1 MSTPSFKNESV
12 SSNDVSINKIPIAN
26 GVPSTGSTLTYDET
40 KNQWV
45 ITPSAEYINV
55 QGLVQTFYTT
65 GKQQIKF
72 EDGIKEN
79 KTRKYITYNPST
91 SKWILQPGTY
101 RFSFYCPCIVAHS
114 FNALSAASINIY
126 VSYTSIETGTTYTLQ
141 DTGAYWSLSDAK
153 GVFFASCNG
162 VRSTLIIDEPVE
174 AEITID
180 LNILPA
186 DSTTVF
192 LGTDSPETGKPSV
205 LVEQIV

>member
-1 MSTPSFKNESV
+1 MSALSFKNESV

-45 ITPSAEYINV
+45 TTPPAEYISV
-55 QGLVQTFYTT
+55 QGLVQTFYNT
-65 GKQQIKF
+65 GKHQIKF

-79 KTRKYITYNPST
+79 KTLKYITYNPAT

-101 RFSFYCPCIVAHS
+101 RFSVCCPDVVAQIFS
-114 FNALSAASINIY
+114 VTATNINIY
-126 VSYTSIETGTTYTLQ
+126 VSYTSIKTGTQYTLQ
-141 DTGAYWSLSDAK
+141 DTGAYWVVGGIA
-153 GVFFASCNG
+153 GVYFAPLHG

-180 LNILPA
+180 LNISPE
-186 DSTTVF
+186 DSTTVYV
-192 LGTDSPETGKPSV
+192 GNNVPETGKPSV
-205 LVEQIV
+205 LVEQII

>member
-26 GVPSTGSTLTYDET
+26 GVPSTGSALTYDGT

-45 ITPSAEYINV
+45 ITPSAEYICV
-55 QGLVQTFYTT
+55 QGLAQTFFVT

-72 EDGIKEN
+72 EGDIKEK
-79 KTRKYITYNPST
+79 KTQKYITYDPAT

-101 RFSFYCPCIVAHS
+101 RFSVYFPAVVAQA
-114 FNALSAASINIY
+114 FNVSTTTINIY

-141 DTGAYWSLSDAK
+141 DTGAYWKTAGNL
-153 GVFFASCNG
+153 GIFFVPFNG
-162 VRSTLIIDEPVE
+162 VNSTLIIDEPVE

-180 LNILPA
+180 LDISPV
-186 DSTTVF
+186 DSTTVYV
-192 LGTDSPETGKPSV
+192 GVDVPETGNPSV